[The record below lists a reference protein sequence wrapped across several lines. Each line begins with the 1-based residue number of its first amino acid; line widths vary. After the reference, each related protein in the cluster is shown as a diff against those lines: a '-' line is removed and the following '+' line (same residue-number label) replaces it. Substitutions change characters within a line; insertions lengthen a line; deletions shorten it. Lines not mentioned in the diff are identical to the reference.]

1 MAKKENYYGINKEA
15 VERLVEA
22 DETNSPEV
30 SEEEIAKYRGKKKFN
45 IPNVLKVLLIKWW
58 FNGAICFFFYL
69 GLGTVLTDALD
80 QWFVLGAALGIL
92 TDLLTNHLLRFIE
105 KTEHE
110 NDKYMMVTTR
120 KFVSLFLNIPYAF
133 LLLYCVIY
141 FYNVINTV
149 YVNAKGVT
157 EAVALP
163 VGPVLFGLFYLG
175 FDLLFILIKNTFK
188 KIIADATAK
197 K

>member
-149 YVNAKGVT
+149 YVKAKGVT